1 MQPLKHHRA
10 VRGNLRHATA
20 AFTLDVYGHVTDQMK
35 QESARRMESSSLPT
49 DCPPSK
55 RLHLAL

>member
-20 AFTLDVYGHVTDQMK
+20 AFTLDVYGHITDQMK
-35 QESARRMESSSLPT
+35 QESTRRMESYIKDVLGQ
-49 DCPPSK
+49 
-55 RLHLAL
+55 